1 MTGIG
6 YVNYPQML
14 EAIKAVQP
22 KANSSGGGGGGG
34 GGANGSSGSGS
45 GVIVV
50 VIAVAVL
57 LCVLAVAGVV
67 SYKRYQWRQTQSQ
80 QSGLNGPLIQQT
92 EMEMASMSEQPGKF
106 VRPHSHAEYVP
117 PNPLP

>member
-22 KANSSGGGGGGG
+22 KTNSGGGGGGG
-34 GGANGSSGSGS
+34 GVNGSSGSGS
-45 GVIVV
+45 GVV

-57 LCVLAVAGVV
+57 LCVLAIAGVV

-92 EMEMASMSEQPGKF
+92 EMEMASVPEQPEEA
-106 VRPHSHAEYVP
+106 VHPHPHAEYVP